1 MTVTDAAPTTSATAM
16 RAPGSAT
23 RADSIT
29 PVRVKRPWTWKAGAI
44 ALIVAGALGGVF
56 IYSSNSN
63 SEQVFVSSRD
73 IARGQIISQTDLGT
87 LDISQG
93 QNTRGIPVADAA
105 DVIGQTATVDLPA
118 GSLVTS
124 SSLAPALSVP
134 DGKALVG
141 LTLKRTQLPAQALVA
156 GDHVAIVPVA
166 ADATAAATGAVTS
179 GSSAVAGD
187 VSATARDEA
196 ADTITV
202 DVYVPATAAADLT
215 SRAAS
220 GAVAIY
226 LTPEGK

>member
-1 MTVTDAAPTTSATAM
+1 M
-16 RAPGSAT
+16 
-23 RADSIT
+23 
-29 PVRVKRPWTWKAGAI
+29 RVKRPWTWKAGAV
-44 ALIVAGALGGVF
+44 ALIVAGALGGAF

-63 SEQVFVSSRD
+63 SQQVFVSGHD

-93 QNTRGIPVADAA
+93 QSSSGIPVADAA
-105 DVIGQTATVDLPA
+105 DVLGQTATVDLPA
-118 GSLVTS
+118 GSLLTPS
-124 SSLAPALSVP
+124 ALAPALSVP
-134 DGKALVG
+134 EGKALVG

-166 ADATAAATGAVTS
+166 ADAAAAATGATT
-179 GSSAVAGD
+179 GAASAVAGD

-215 SRAAS
+215 SRAAA